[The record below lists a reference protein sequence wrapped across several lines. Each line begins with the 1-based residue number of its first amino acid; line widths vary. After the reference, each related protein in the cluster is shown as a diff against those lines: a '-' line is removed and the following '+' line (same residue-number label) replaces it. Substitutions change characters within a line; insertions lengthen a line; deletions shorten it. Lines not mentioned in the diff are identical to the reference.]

1 MLSQEVDEDYYNL
14 NDIVACSSNV
24 SCSFTKY
31 TSKEIFPLIGQK
43 APDSVNEKG
52 FKAEIPLFM
61 AQALRRSCLIHLPK
75 AFNTATQQVLQANAK
90 SVDLQ
95 SLHQHFYRLGTHLAL
110 TIEGEEGRL
119 LAETLLNTFVQ
130 RVGRIQTCSLN
141 SMTKPKKLDTC
152 EKQLHAI
159 GVRTQSLMN
168 DWTKGITSDMKRKAS
183 STII

>member
-1 MLSQEVDEDYYNL
+1 MNYS
-14 NDIVACSSNV
+14 IVFIYSKLKFFLHLEHSKGHW
-24 SCSFTKY
+24 SFQNTP
-31 TSKEIFPLIGQK
+31 TSHFGMVNALISFQMM
-43 APDSVNEKG
+43 
-52 FKAEIPLFM
+52 F
-61 AQALRRSCLIHLPK
+61 
-75 AFNTATQQVLQANAK
+75 T
-90 SVDLQ
+90 
-95 SLHQHFYRLGTHLAL
+95 
-110 TIEGEEGRL
+110 GEEGRL

>member
-1 MLSQEVDEDYYNL
+1 M
-14 NDIVACSSNV
+14 
-24 SCSFTKY
+24 FT
-31 TSKEIFPLIGQK
+31 
-43 APDSVNEKG
+43 
-52 FKAEIPLFM
+52 
-61 AQALRRSCLIHLPK
+61 
-75 AFNTATQQVLQANAK
+75 
-90 SVDLQ
+90 
-95 SLHQHFYRLGTHLAL
+95 
-110 TIEGEEGRL
+110 GEEGRL